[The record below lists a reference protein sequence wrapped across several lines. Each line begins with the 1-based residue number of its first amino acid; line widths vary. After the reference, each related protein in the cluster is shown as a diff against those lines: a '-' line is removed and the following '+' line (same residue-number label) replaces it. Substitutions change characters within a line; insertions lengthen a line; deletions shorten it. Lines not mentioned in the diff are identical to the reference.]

1 MKMPEVIIRPITVS
15 DVSRIIDL
23 EMKYLGETIG
33 SDMLISE
40 STNPTIKFLAIE
52 KNNLLLGY
60 IGCYH
65 ILGECEILNFVID
78 GAFQRKGYGQMLF
91 NELLNQVDAK
101 RVVLDVRVNNEQGM
115 KFYLKNGFR
124 KISIR
129 KNYYSDGTDAIVME
143 KLVENY
149 E

>member
-1 MKMPEVIIRPITVS
+1 MNMPEVIIRPITVS

-23 EMKYLGETIG
+23 EMTYLGETIG

-78 GAFQRKGYGQMLF
+78 GAFQRRGYGQMLF
-91 NELLNQVDAK
+91 NELLKQVDAK
-101 RVVLDVRVNNEQGM
+101 RVILDVRVNNEQGM

>member
-1 MKMPEVIIRPITVS
+1 MNMPDVIIRPITVS

-60 IGCYH
+60 IGWYH
-65 ILGECEILNFVID
+65 ILGECEILNFVSD
-78 GAFQRKGYGQMLF
+78 GAFQRKGYGQLLF
-91 NELLNQVDAK
+91 NELIKQVDAT
-101 RVVLDVRVNNEQGM
+101 RVILDVRVNNEKGM
-115 KFYLKNGFR
+115 QFYLKNGFR

-143 KLVENY
+143 KQVK
-149 E
+149 

>member
-91 NELLNQVDAK
+91 NELLKQVDAK
-101 RVVLDVRVNNEQGM
+101 RVILDVRVNNEQGM

>member
-1 MKMPEVIIRPITVS
+1 MPEVIIRPITVS

-23 EMKYLGETIG
+23 EMTYLGETIG

-78 GAFQRKGYGQMLF
+78 GAFQRRGYGQMLF
-91 NELLNQVDAK
+91 NELLKQVDAK
-101 RVVLDVRVNNEQGM
+101 RVILDVRVNNEQGM

>member
-1 MKMPEVIIRPITVS
+1 MPDVVIRPISVS

-23 EMKYLGETIG
+23 EMTYLGETIG

-52 KNNLLLGY
+52 KNNYLVGY

-91 NELLNQVDAK
+91 DELLKQVDAK
-101 RVVLDVRVNNEQGM
+101 RVILDVRVNNEKGM
-115 KFYLKNGFR
+115 QFYLKNGFR

-143 KLVENY
+143 KQV
-149 E
+149 

>member
-1 MKMPEVIIRPITVS
+1 MSMPEVIIRPITVS

-23 EMKYLGETIG
+23 EMTYLGETIG

-78 GAFQRKGYGQMLF
+78 GAFQRRGYGQMLF
-91 NELLNQVDAK
+91 NELLKQVDAK
-101 RVVLDVRVNNEQGM
+101 RVILDVRVNNEQGM

>member
-1 MKMPEVIIRPITVS
+1 MSIIIRPIDIN

-40 STNPTIKFLAIE
+40 STNPTIKFLVIE
-52 KNNLLLGY
+52 KNNLVLGY

-65 ILGECEILNFVID
+65 VADECEVLNFVID
-78 GAFQRKGYGQMLF
+78 EAFQRSGYGQTLF
-91 NELLNQVDAK
+91 NELLNQTKPKKVT
-101 RVVLDVRVNNEQGM
+101 LEVRVNNEKGI
-115 KFYLKNGFR
+115 KFYTKNGF
-124 KISIR
+124 KQIGIR
-129 KNYYSDGTDAIVME
+129 KNYYYDGTDALVME
-143 KLVENY
+143 KKVEDY

>member
-1 MKMPEVIIRPITVS
+1 MNMPDVIIRPITVS
-15 DVSRIIDL
+15 DVSRIIEL
-23 EMKYLGETIG
+23 EMNYLGETIG

-78 GAFQRKGYGQMLF
+78 GAFQRKGYGQLLF
-91 NELLNQVDAK
+91 DELIKQVDAT
-101 RVVLDVRVNNEQGM
+101 RVILDVRVNNEKGM
-115 KFYLKNGFR
+115 QFYLKNGFR
-124 KISIR
+124 KISVR
-129 KNYYSDGTDAIVME
+129 KNYYLDGTDAIVME
-143 KLVENY
+143 KQVK
-149 E
+149 

>member
-1 MKMPEVIIRPITVS
+1 MKMPDVVIRPISVS

-23 EMKYLGETIG
+23 EMTYLGETIG

-52 KNNLLLGY
+52 KNNYLVGY

-91 NELLNQVDAK
+91 DELLKQVDAK
-101 RVVLDVRVNNEQGM
+101 RVILDVRVNNEKGM
-115 KFYLKNGFR
+115 QFYLKNGFR

-143 KLVENY
+143 KQV
-149 E
+149 

>member
-1 MKMPEVIIRPITVS
+1 MKMPDVVIRPISVS

-23 EMKYLGETIG
+23 EMTYLGETIG

-52 KNNLLLGY
+52 KNNYLVGY

-91 NELLNQVDAK
+91 DELLKQVDAK
-101 RVVLDVRVNNEQGM
+101 RVILDVRVNNEKGM
-115 KFYLKNGFR
+115 QFYLKNGFR

-129 KNYYSDGTDAIVME
+129 KNYYLDGTDAIVME
-143 KLVENY
+143 KQV
-149 E
+149 

>member
-1 MKMPEVIIRPITVS
+1 MPEVIIRPITVS

-23 EMKYLGETIG
+23 EMTYLGETIG

-78 GAFQRKGYGQMLF
+78 GAFQRRGSGQMLF
-91 NELLNQVDAK
+91 NELLKQVDAK
-101 RVVLDVRVNNEQGM
+101 RVTLDVRVNNEQGM

>member
-1 MKMPEVIIRPITVS
+1 MPEVIIRPITVS

-23 EMKYLGETIG
+23 EMTYLGETIG

-78 GAFQRKGYGQMLF
+78 GAFQRRGYGQMLF
-91 NELLNQVDAK
+91 NELLKQVDAK
-101 RVVLDVRVNNEQGM
+101 RVILDVRVNNEQGM

-124 KISIR
+124 KISVR
-129 KNYYSDGTDAIVME
+129 KNYYLDGTDAIVME
-143 KLVENY
+143 KQVK
-149 E
+149 

>member
-1 MKMPEVIIRPITVS
+1 MPEVIIRPITVIY
-15 DVSRIIDL
+15 VSRIIDL
-23 EMKYLGETIG
+23 EMTYLGETIG

-78 GAFQRKGYGQMLF
+78 GAFQRRGYGQMLF
-91 NELLNQVDAK
+91 NELLKQVDAK
-101 RVVLDVRVNNEQGM
+101 RVILDVRVNNEQGM

-129 KNYYSDGTDAIVME
+129 KKYYSDGTDAIVME

>member
-1 MKMPEVIIRPITVS
+1 MPEVIIRPITVS

-23 EMKYLGETIG
+23 EMTYLGETIG

-78 GAFQRKGYGQMLF
+78 GAFQRRGYGQMLF
-91 NELLNQVDAK
+91 NELLKQVDAK
-101 RVVLDVRVNNEQGM
+101 RVTLDVRVNNEQGM

>member
-1 MKMPEVIIRPITVS
+1 MPEVIIRPITVS

>member
-1 MKMPEVIIRPITVS
+1 MNMPEVIIRPITVS

-23 EMKYLGETIG
+23 EMTYLGETIG

-65 ILGECEILNFVID
+65 ILGECEFLNFVID
-78 GAFQRKGYGQMLF
+78 GAFQRRGYGQMLF
-91 NELLNQVDAK
+91 NELLKQVDAK
-101 RVVLDVRVNNEQGM
+101 RVILDVRVNNEQGM

>member
-91 NELLNQVDAK
+91 NELLKQVDAK
-101 RVVLDVRVNNEQGM
+101 RVILDVRVNNEQGM

-143 KLVENY
+143 KLV
-149 E
+149 

>member
-1 MKMPEVIIRPITVS
+1 MKMPDVIIRPITVS

-23 EMKYLGETIG
+23 EMTYLGETIG

-40 STNPTIKFLAIE
+40 ATNPTIKFLAIE
-52 KNNLLLGY
+52 KNNYLVGY

-91 NELLNQVDAK
+91 DELLKQVDAK
-101 RVVLDVRVNNEQGM
+101 RVILDVRVNNEKGM
-115 KFYLKNGFR
+115 QFYLKNGFR

-143 KLVENY
+143 KQV
-149 E
+149 

>member
-1 MKMPEVIIRPITVS
+1 MPEVIIRPITVS

-91 NELLNQVDAK
+91 NELLKQVDAK
-101 RVVLDVRVNNEQGM
+101 RVILDVRVNNEQGM

-143 KLVENY
+143 KLV
-149 E
+149 

>member
-1 MKMPEVIIRPITVS
+1 MNMPDVIIRPITVS
-15 DVSRIIDL
+15 DVSRIIEL
-23 EMKYLGETIG
+23 EMNYLGETIG

-78 GAFQRKGYGQMLF
+78 GAFQRKGYGQLLF
-91 NELLNQVDAK
+91 DAT
-101 RVVLDVRVNNEQGM
+101 RVILDVRVNNEKGM
-115 KFYLKNGFR
+115 QFYLKNGFR
-124 KISIR
+124 KISVR
-129 KNYYSDGTDAIVME
+129 KNYYLDGTDAIVME
-143 KLVENY
+143 KQVK
-149 E
+149 

>member
-1 MKMPEVIIRPITVS
+1 MDVIIRPISVS

-23 EMKYLGETIG
+23 EMTYLGETIG

-40 STNPTIKFLAIE
+40 NTNPTIKFLAIE

-65 ILGECEILNFVID
+65 ILDECEVLNFVID

-91 NELLNQVDAK
+91 NELLRQVEPK
-101 RVVLDVRVNNEQGM
+101 RVILDVRVNNQKGIN
-115 KFYLKNGFR
+115 FYIKNGF
-124 KISIR
+124 KQISVR
-129 KNYYSDGTDAIVME
+129 KNYYLDGTDALVME
-143 KLVENY
+143 KIIGD
-149 E
+149 

>member
-1 MKMPEVIIRPITVS
+1 MNMPEVIIRPITVS

-23 EMKYLGETIG
+23 EMTYLGETIG

-78 GAFQRKGYGQMLF
+78 GAFQRRGYGQMLF
-91 NELLNQVDAK
+91 NELLKQVDAK
-101 RVVLDVRVNNEQGM
+101 RVTLDVRVNNEQGM